1 MSSGNFN
8 LSTFRHKDSDEL
20 VEEIVDPNTPNPLTP
35 ILETLRSRYSQ
46 ITENI
51 IKDICQVEIFLNK
64 VDNIGKINIPKP
76 PHAVTRPAALLLFSF
91 GKCFEIMGVR
101 MVPAA
106 PAKPKPTN
114 KPRLICSHMP
124 EI

>member
-1 MSSGNFN
+1 M
-8 LSTFRHKDSDEL
+8 LEL
-20 VEEIVDPNTPNPLTP
+20 
-35 ILETLRSRYSQ
+35 
-46 ITENI
+46 ITVVLFLGYFTKRPGIHIKNKIIENI

-76 PHAVTRPAALLLFSF
+76 PHAVTIPAALLLFSF
-91 GKCFEIMGVR
+91 GKCFEIIGVR

-114 KPRLICSHMP
+114 KPRLIWSHIP
-124 EI
+124 ET